1 MNRLIIATVS
11 ALALLLPTL
20 LSAQSP
26 ELQPKKSPEGKWG
39 YSVNDQ
45 WVIQPHFERALTFSE
60 NVACVRLN
68 NKYGFINSAGEVV
81 IPYRFD
87 AVFSFSEGMAAVS
100 VNDKWGYIN
109 HSGAS
114 VIPYRFDN
122 AKSFSEGYAPVCVN
136 GKWGFVD
143 REGKCQ
149 IPYKYDNLNCFSEG
163 LAAAE
168 YQGEWGFIDSADN
181 WYAAKEEFIP
191 QFTNY
196 ARIYVEDEI
205 NKWQVKGK
213 YEKTVDWQVRVND
226 TTREQ
231 KISELT
237 KVAEQQYIEEYSKA
251 INISQRLSD
260 YDADNEIFLI
270 KDDNFGDL
278 LVPVP
283 IDFAPRFEQEFYNM
297 KRTVRYFIENDKL
310 GLAEMTFFADDDR
323 RFVYSNQASL
333 DYFVTRI
340 NYSFAPIEIDQSAI
354 TRMERGEQNVRY
366 AQLNN
371 SMKSDVDMNVPVSS
385 TKNDNTFA
393 VIIANELYKHEQP
406 VDYAKTDGES
416 FRNYCIKT
424 LGLPE
429 DRIHFCAD
437 ATLNEMRM
445 AINWITD
452 IGEAFGEEAKVI
464 FYYAGHGVADDAS
477 RSSIL
482 LPVDGSG
489 NDPESGYPTE
499 KLYSQLGSMPVNSV
513 VVLLDACFSG
523 AMRDGEMMVASRG
536 VAIRPKAAEPTG
548 NLVILSAT
556 TGDETAAVYAQ
567 QGHGLFTYFLLK
579 KLQES
584 KGACSLGEL
593 VEYLQRRVNQESI
606 VANKR
611 PQTPTMICSQTMLDK
626 WQKIS
631 LK

>member
-1 MNRLIIATVS
+1 MKQIVTYIAVI
-11 ALALLLPTL
+11 LAVLVPNTIF
-20 LSAQSP
+20 AQS
-26 ELQPKKSPEGKWG
+26 ELEPRKDSNGKWG
-39 YSVNDQ
+39 YSFNDQ
-45 WVIQPHFERALTFSE
+45 WVIQPRFERAASFSE
-60 NVACVRLN
+60 DAACVRMN
-68 NKYGFINSAGEVV
+68 NKFGFINNVGEVI

-87 AVFSFSEGMAAVS
+87 VAFSFSEGLAAVCA
-100 VNDKWGYIN
+100 NDKWGFIN
-109 HSGAS
+109 HTGTS

-122 AKSFSEGYAPVCVN
+122 AKSFSEGLAPVYVN
-136 GKWGFVD
+136 GKWGFID

-149 IPYKYDNLNCFSEG
+149 SAYKYDNVNPFSDG

-168 YQGEWGFIDSADN
+168 YRGKWGFIDNEGN
-181 WYAAKEEFIP
+181 WYNAKEDYIP
-191 QFTNY
+191 SFTRY
-196 ARIYVEDEI
+196 ARLFVESEI

-213 YEKTVDWQVRVND
+213 YEKTIDWQVRVNEL
-226 TTREQ
+226 TREQ
-231 KISELT
+231 KVSEFT
-237 KVAEQQYIEEYSKA
+237 KVAEQQYITEFGKK

-283 IDFAPRFEQEFYNM
+283 IADAPRFEQEFYTM
-297 KRTVRYFIENDKL
+297 KRTVRYFIEDDHL
-310 GLAEMTFFADDDR
+310 GLAEMTFSNDDDR
-323 RFVYSNQASL
+323 SFVYSNQASL

-340 NYSFAPIEIDQSAI
+340 DYKFDSIEIDQNAI

-366 AQLNN
+366 AQLSNAT
-371 SMKSDVDMNVPVSS
+371 KSDVDIDIPMST
-385 TKNDNTFA
+385 TKNENTFA

-406 VDYAKTDGES
+406 VAYAKTDGES
-416 FRNYCIKT
+416 FRNYCVQT

-452 IGEAFGEEAKVI
+452 IGEAFGEEAKVL
-464 FYYAGHGVADDAS
+464 FYYAGHGVADDSS
-477 RSSIL
+477 RSSFL

-489 NDPESGYPTE
+489 RDPESGYATE
-499 KLYSQLGSMPVNSV
+499 KLYAQLGAMPVGSV
-513 VVLLDACFSG
+513 VVMLDACFSG
-523 AMRDGEMMVASRG
+523 AMRNGEMMVESRG
-536 VAIRPKAAEPTG
+536 VAIRPKEAEPTG
-548 NLVILSAT
+548 NMVIVSAT

-579 KLQES
+579 KLQET
-584 KGACSLGEL
+584 KGDCSLGEL

-611 PQTPTMICSQTMLDK
+611 PQTPTVIYSEAMIDQ
-626 WQKIS
+626 WQDIKF
-631 LK
+631 K

>member
-1 MNRLIIATVS
+1 MKKIVAFVALTV
-11 ALALLLPTL
+11 AILLPDIVF
-20 LSAQSP
+20 AQA
-26 ELQPKKSPEGKWG
+26 ELEPRKDADGLWG
-39 YSVNDQ
+39 YSVNGE
-45 WVIQPHFERALTFSE
+45 WAIHPRFERAFSFAE
-60 NVACVRLN
+60 NTACVRMY
-68 NKYGFINSAGEVV
+68 NKFGFINNVGDVV

-87 AVFSFSEGMAAVS
+87 AAFSFSEGMAAVCA
-100 VNDKWGYIN
+100 NDKWGFID
-109 HSGAS
+109 HSGTS

-122 AKSFSEGYAPVCVN
+122 AKSFSEGLAPVCLN

-143 REGKCQ
+143 REGKCK
-149 IPYKYDNLNCFSEG
+149 IPYRYDNVNPFSEG

-168 YQGEWGFIDSADN
+168 HQGHWGFIDSEDN
-181 WYAAKEEFIP
+181 WYDAKEDYIP
-191 QFTNY
+191 SFTTY
-196 ARIYVEDEI
+196 ARLFVESEI
-205 NKWQVKGK
+205 SKWQVKGK
-213 YEKTVDWQVRVND
+213 YEKTIDWQVRVND
-226 TTREQ
+226 ITREQ

-237 KVAEQQYIEEYSKA
+237 KIAEQQYIAEYANS

-278 LVPVP
+278 LIPVP
-283 IDFAPRFEQEFYNM
+283 IADAPRFEQEFYTM
-297 KRTVRYFIENDKL
+297 KRTVRYFIEDDHL
-310 GLAEMTFFADDDR
+310 GLAEMTFFNDDDKS
-323 RFVYSNQASL
+323 FVYSNQASL

-340 NYSFAPIEIDQSAI
+340 NYSFDPIEIDQNAI

-366 AQLNN
+366 AQLSNAT
-371 SMKSDVDMNVPVSS
+371 KSDVDVDIPVSTS
-385 TKNDNTFA
+385 KNDNTFA

-406 VDYAKTDGES
+406 VAYAKTDGES
-416 FRNYCIKT
+416 FRNYCVKT

-452 IGEAFGEEAKVI
+452 IGEAFGDEAKVL

-477 RSSIL
+477 RSSFL

-489 NDPESGYPTE
+489 RDSESGYPTE
-499 KLYSQLGSMPVNSV
+499 KLYAQLGSMPVGSV
-513 VVLLDACFSG
+513 VVMLDACFSG

-536 VAIRPKAAEPTG
+536 VAIRPKQAEPTG
-548 NLVILSAT
+548 NMVIISAT

-579 KLQES
+579 KLQETN
-584 KGACSLGEL
+584 GECSLGEL

-606 VANKR
+606 VVNKR
-611 PQTPTMICSQTMLDK
+611 PQTPTIICSDMMIDQ
-626 WQKIS
+626 WQDIT